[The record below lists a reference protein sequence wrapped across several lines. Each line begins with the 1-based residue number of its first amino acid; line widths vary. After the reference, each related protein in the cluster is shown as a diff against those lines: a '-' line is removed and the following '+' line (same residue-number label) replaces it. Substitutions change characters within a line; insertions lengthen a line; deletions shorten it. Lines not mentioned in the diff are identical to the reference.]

1 MFTYIWIFTVA
12 FSIYDVD
19 KDGYISNDDLYQILK
34 LMIGQNK
41 NLNDKQ
47 LQQIVD
53 RTFMTACSDKNGKLS
68 FEDFC
73 KVNSSYTL
81 LFYCKLLFEDFCKV
95 NSSYTLLFYGK
106 LSFEDFCKVNS
117 SYTLLFH

>member
-1 MFTYIWIFTVA
+1 MVKDQIIVQKCSLIFNFFAVA

-34 LMIGQNK
+34 LMVGQNK
-41 NLNDKQ
+41 NIKDAQ

-81 LFYCKLLFEDFCKV
+81 LFFFLMFDCMSLNEFRQLNHECQV
-95 NSSYTLLFYGK
+95 VCHPVL
-106 LSFEDFCKVNS
+106 
-117 SYTLLFH
+117 